1 MSSPPNDGCPRC
13 LAFGHLGFDQ
23 SYTHPTGTTH
33 VRINPDRAV
42 TSILDT
48 DPAASYHFRPCHAD
62 WFVTSI
68 SAVSTFLP
76 SVVITSSSIWAQ
88 RRPAACLKTLWSGCR
103 ILRGFWRRVGGHDSR
118 PSGEFTHPG
127 WHVVPVSTHNE
138 RAPIPRSRRR
148 DRRGSPNQGGRPV
161 EPPRS
166 NRPSKPANC
175 PTPRLSSVTCH
186 LLLRTRTAN
195 KIQISNTLST
205 T

>member
-1 MSSPPNDGCPRC
+1 M
-13 LAFGHLGFDQ
+13 
-23 SYTHPTGTTH
+23 
-33 VRINPDRAV
+33 